1 MTSKTVVAFGHSH
14 LTCLQS
20 AYEAPKSAGDDPI
33 DAAFLPLWGRYEPF
47 VRDDAN
53 GPRYNESLVDDLK
66 AQARRVNASAFV
78 ASLIGSEHLIWA
90 VEGQQ
95 RPFDVV
101 LPYDPDL
108 PRVPDAE
115 ILPYAALRGSV
126 LHAIGS
132 ILRFAGWLQKETDIP
147 VTLVLPPPPAAEDH
161 FLMEDSPGYLQE
173 LMIQAGTPHWAIRYK
188 LWRIWVEVA
197 TSLMQGDDVKIVGA
211 PEGVVDSRGLLR
223 AEYCADCVHGNQAY
237 GTLIWRRLGAPVA
250 AEAR

>member
-1 MTSKTVVAFGHSH
+1 M
-14 LTCLQS
+14 QS
-20 AYEAPKSAGDDPI
+20 AYDAAKSAGNNPMDV
-33 DAAFLPLWGRYEPF
+33 AFLPLWGRYEPF

-66 AQARRVNASAFV
+66 EQARRVEASGFI

-108 PRVPDAE
+108 ARVPDAE
-115 ILPYAALRGSV
+115 ILPYAALRAS
-126 LHAIGS
+126 AQDSIGS

-147 VTLVLPPPPAAEDH
+147 VTLVLPPPPVAEDH
-161 FLMEDSPGYLQE
+161 FLLNGAPSHLQE
-173 LMIQAGTPHWAIRYK
+173 LMIQAGAPHWAIRYK

-197 TSLMQGDDVKIVGA
+197 TALMQADNVKILEA
-211 PEGVVDSRGLLR
+211 PEGVTDARGLLR

-237 GTLIWRRLGAPVA
+237 GTLIWRRLGAPIA
-250 AEAR
+250 AEAG